1 MAVLLES
8 IRFAPGE
15 LLRLLRWDGNA
26 RVPLALE
33 AGGRTAPEAGMG
45 SRWHSHA
52 ELEFTVVTRGAG
64 LRYVGDHVQAFA
76 DMDCVLVGSHVP
88 HCWMEQ
94 GRTTGYALQFHLPP
108 DLVLDHLGGGHEVRR
123 LSVAAGHGLSFGPA
137 VATAAL
143 ALLDRM
149 AAGSKL
155 ARAGLL
161 LELLGLLQQAHR
173 VDAVSLSQARVT
185 AVEHAAAGPRMDRVV
200 QWILE
205 EFSQPLTLDE
215 AVRRSGMSRA
225 TFCRQFLRHT
235 GKTFVAFV
243 TDARLAHAHQL
254 VTTTTRPIADIAYA
268 SGFGSLSRFNAAF
281 QARFARAPRELRGAN
296 GGGAGLAKAL
306 PPLGN
311 DDACAAVG
319 VSHGLADDHATA
331 HYTSHSAAAG

>member
-15 LLRLLRWDGNA
+15 LLRLLRWDGDA

-33 AGGRTAPEAGMG
+33 AGGRIASEAGMG
-45 SRWHSHA
+45 SRWHSHS
-52 ELEFTVVTRGAG
+52 EFEFTVVTRGSG

-94 GRTTGYALQFHLPP
+94 GRTAGYALQFHLPP
-108 DLVLDHLGGGHEVRR
+108 EPVLEHLGGGREVKR

-137 VATAAL
+137 VAEAAL
-143 ALLDRM
+143 ALFDRM

-161 LELLGLLQQAHR
+161 LELLALLQHAQPA
-173 VDAVSLSQARVT
+173 DAMPLSQARVT
-185 AVEHAAAGPRMDRVV
+185 AAEDGAARPRMDRVV

-205 EFSQPLTLDE
+205 RFSQPLTLDE
-215 AVRRSGMSRA
+215 AVKRSGMSRA
-225 TFCRQFLRHT
+225 TFCRQFVKHT

-254 VTTTTRPIADIAYA
+254 LTHTTRPIADIAFA
-268 SGFGSLSRFNAAF
+268 SGFGSLTRFNAAF
-281 QARFARAPRELRGAN
+281 HARFARAPRELRGA
-296 GGGAGLAKAL
+296 GRPDHRHPAL
-306 PPLGN
+306 SP
-311 DDACAAVG
+311 
-319 VSHGLADDHATA
+319 
-331 HYTSHSAAAG
+331 SAPYRAR

>member
-26 RVPLALE
+26 RIPLALE
-33 AGGRTAPEAGMG
+33 AGGRITPEAGMG

-52 ELEFTVVTRGAG
+52 ELEFTVITRGAG

-76 DMDCVLVGSHVP
+76 DMDCVLVGSHLP

-94 GRTTGYALQFHLPP
+94 GRTAGYSLQFHLPP

-123 LSVAAGHGLSFGPA
+123 LAGAAGHGLSFGPA
-137 VATAAL
+137 VAAAAL

-149 AAGSKL
+149 AADGKL
-155 ARAGLL
+155 ARTGLL
-161 LELLGLLQQAHR
+161 LELLALLQHTQHA
-173 VDAVSLSQARVT
+173 DAVPLSQARVT
-185 AVEHAAAGPRMDRVV
+185 AMEDNAARPRMDRVV
-200 QWILE
+200 QWILDR
-205 EFSQPLTLDE
+205 FSQPLTLDE

-254 VTTTTRPIADIAYA
+254 VANTTRPIADIAFA
-268 SGFGSLSRFNAAF
+268 SGFGSLTRFNAAF
-281 QARFARAPRELRGAN
+281 QARFARAPRELRGAVTVHTT
-296 GGGAGLAKAL
+296 GRGTD
-306 PPLGN
+306 PRR
-311 DDACAAVG
+311 
-319 VSHGLADDHATA
+319 
-331 HYTSHSAAAG
+331 